1 MSDRDQWLAERR
13 TGIGG
18 SDAGAILGVNKYR
31 TALDVYLDKTGQAE
45 DQVEN
50 DAMYWGTVLE
60 DIVAQE
66 YTKRS
71 GNKIQRD
78 NKMLRHKDYGFI
90 LANLDRR
97 IVGQNAILECKTAA
111 RENDWGEPGTDEVP
125 ESYLAQVMHYMA
137 VTGADYA
144 DVAVLFRGS
153 KFAIYT
159 VQRDEE
165 LIEHIINMEKMFW
178 QNYVEKNT
186 PPDAASL
193 RDLSNRWRQD
203 NGKSIQADMELFGM
217 VDRLRDMKKEKSELE
232 DQMRILEFGIK
243 EKMQDN
249 TEVLN
254 ADGNKI
260 CTWKT
265 RASSRFDTKRFREEY
280 PDLAKEFTN
289 QSTTRT
295 FLIK

>member
-1 MSDRDQWLAERR
+1 MNDRNEWLAERR

-31 TALDVYLDKTGQAE
+31 TALDVYLDKTGQAADVE
-45 DQVEN
+45 EN

-66 YTKRS
+66 YAKRT

-78 NKMLRHKDYGFI
+78 NKMLRHKDHDFI

-97 IVGQNAILECKTAA
+97 IVGKNAILEVKTAS
-111 RENDWGEPGTDEVP
+111 RENDWGDPGTDEVP

-153 KFAIYT
+153 KFAVYT
-159 VQRDEE
+159 VKRDED
-165 LIEHIINMEKMFW
+165 LIQHIVNMETLFW
-178 QNYVEKNT
+178 QNYVEKMT
-186 PPDAASL
+186 PPDASTL

-203 NGKSIQADMELFGM
+203 NGKAINADMELFGM
-217 VDRLRDMKKEKSELE
+217 VDRLRDMKKEKSDLE
-232 DQMRILEFGIK
+232 DQMKILEFGIK
-243 EKMQDN
+243 ERMEDN

-254 ADGNKI
+254 ADGKKI

-265 RASSRFDTKRFREEY
+265 GSTSRFDTKAFREAY
-280 PDLAKEFTN
+280 PDLATEFT
-289 QSTTRT
+289 STSLTRR